1 MYIYDDGYVY
11 EKNIREILTF
21 ETENGIENK
30 VRNTFD
36 RLGALLELLHEKGI
50 ISEEEIFDIAEITD
64 RNRFYTTQDNYD
76 IRYHKN
82 SLYKLVKLT
91 YDPKNEG
98 DWRIAV
104 TEKEITIG
112 TFETIK
118 TAQKDLINDQK
129 YK

>member
-30 VRNTFD
+30 DRNTFD

-64 RNRFYTTQDNYD
+64 RNRFYTTQDNYA

-91 YDPKNEG
+91 YDPKKED
-98 DWRIAV
+98 DWRKEVI
-104 TEKEITIG
+104 EKEITIG